1 MKTIGIRYL
10 KGHASAIV
18 RRVREKR
25 ERYLVSNRGEPVAVL
40 SPIESPPTEKR
51 GNAAWDEWERV
62 CDEAARKWKRD
73 IDPVELV
80 ASMRR

>member
-10 KGHASAIV
+10 KAHASAIV

-25 ERYLVSNRGEPVAVL
+25 ERYVLSNRGEPVAVL
-40 SPIESPPTEKR
+40 SPVDPPRHTGGRED
-51 GNAAWDEWERV
+51 AWDEWERLA
-62 CDEAARKWKRD
+62 DEAARKWKQD